1 MTRVRAV
8 TLEAVTE
15 RLERAGLLSQR
26 SGEDV
31 EITGITDDSR
41 TVEDGDLFCAW
52 EGVSRDAHD
61 FVDDA
66 KRNGAAA
73 ALVEHSVPTAVIP
86 QVITTDGRRAAS
98 VAAATILGDPQ
109 DRLRIAGVT
118 GTNGKTTSVW
128 MLRHLLSAR
137 YRTASLGTLGV
148 YLEDGSHL
156 PGSERLTTPGP
167 VEMIRTLRMLVDRG
181 VEAIAMEVSSHALE
195 QGRVHAVSFDVA
207 VFTNLTRDHLDYH
220 GTGEAYRAAKLL
232 MADSIRESGTAV
244 INARVR
250 EWSPIEERAGNV
262 IRFGIDVAAELT
274 ASHIISNDHGTRF
287 VCNWR
292 NDVIPV
298 DLPLLGSFNVENA
311 LGALGACL
319 ALGLDLRASAQR
331 LATVPQVPGRLER
344 IASSPCTVLR
354 DYAHTP
360 DALERVLQALRP
372 LTPARLIVVFG
383 AGGDRDAGKRPVMG
397 AIAQANAD
405 VAIVTSDNPRT
416 EDPEVIIDD
425 IVKGMMG
432 GAFERIANRR
442 AAIAHA
448 LGMATRGDVILLAG
462 KGHETY
468 QVLGTRKVPFDERVV
483 VQDILQSMT
492 RGVS

>member
-1 MTRVRAV
+1 MTRVRTI
-8 TLEAVTE
+8 TLEVVTQ
-15 RLERAGLLSQR
+15 RLARAGLLSQR
-26 SGEDV
+26 TGEDV
-31 EITGITDDSR
+31 AITGITDDSR
-41 TVEDGDLFCAW
+41 AVEDGDLFCAW
-52 EGVSRDAHD
+52 QGVAVDAHD
-61 FVDDA
+61 FVA
-66 KRNGAAA
+66 EAVRNGAAA
-73 ALVEHSVPTAVIP
+73 ALVEHDVPAAVIP
-86 QVITTDGRRAAS
+86 QVVTPDGRRGAS
-98 VAAATILGDPQ
+98 VAAATVFGDPQ
-109 DRLRIAGVT
+109 DELRIAGVT

-156 PGSERLTTPGP
+156 PASERLTTPGP
-167 VEMIRTLRMLVDRG
+167 VEMMRILRTLVDRG

-220 GTGEAYRAAKLL
+220 GTAEAYLAAKLL

-244 INARVR
+244 INARVP
-250 EWSPIEERAGNV
+250 EWSHIEDRADHV
-262 IRFGIDVAAELT
+262 IRFGIGGTADLT
-274 ASHIISNDHGTRF
+274 ASHIIANDHGTRF

-292 NDVIPV
+292 DDVIPV

-344 IASSPCTVLR
+344 IAGSPCTVLR

-405 VAIVTSDNPRT
+405 IAIVTSDNPRT
-416 EDPEVIIDD
+416 EDPDAIIDD
-425 IVKGMMG
+425 IAKGMMG
-432 GAFERIANRR
+432 GAFERITNRR

-448 LGMATRGDVILLAG
+448 LGIAKPGDMVLLAG

-468 QVLGTRKVPFDERVV
+468 QVLGTRKIPFDERVV
-483 VQDILQSMT
+483 VEDVLQSMA

>member
-1 MTRVRAV
+1 MTRSRAI
-8 TLEAVTE
+8 TLEVVTE

-26 SGEDV
+26 TTADV

-41 TVEDGDLFCAW
+41 TVESGDLFCAW
-52 EGVSRDAHD
+52 EGVSVDAHD
-61 FVDDA
+61 FVEDA
-66 KRNGAAA
+66 ARNGAAA
-73 ALVEHSVPTAVIP
+73 ALVEHRVTPALIP
-86 QVITTDGRRAAS
+86 QVVTTDGRRGAS
-98 VAAATILGDPQ
+98 VAAAAVFEDPQ
-109 DRLRIAGVT
+109 KHLRITGVT

-128 MLRHLLSAR
+128 MLQHLLSAR

-148 YLEDGSHL
+148 YLDDGSHL

-167 VEMIRTLRMLVDRG
+167 VEMIRTLRTLVDRG

-195 QGRVHAVSFDVA
+195 QGRVHSISFDVA

-220 GTGEAYRAAKLL
+220 GTEEAYLTAKLL
-232 MADSIRESGTAV
+232 MVDQLRESCTAV
-244 INARVR
+244 INARVP
-250 EWSPIEERAGNV
+250 EWSHVEERTERV
-262 IRFGIDVAAELT
+262 IRFGLDGEADLT
-274 ASHIISNDHGTRF
+274 ASHIIANDHGTRF

-292 NDVIPV
+292 DDVIPI

-319 ALGLDLRASAQR
+319 ALGLDLRTSAQR

-344 IASSPCTVLR
+344 IATSPCTVLR

-372 LTPARLIVVFG
+372 LTPGRLIVVFG

-405 VAIVTSDNPRT
+405 IAVVTSDNPRT
-416 EDPEVIIDD
+416 EDPESIIDD
-425 IVKGMMG
+425 IEKGMMG
-432 GAFERIANRR
+432 GAHERIVNRQ
-442 AAIAHA
+442 AAIAHSLA
-448 LGMATRGDVILLAG
+448 RAQRGDVILLAG

-468 QVLGTRKVPFDERVV
+468 QIIGTRKVPFDERIV
-483 VQDILQSMT
+483 VQDILQSAA
-492 RGVS
+492 RGAS